1 MKDHLYVTLALN
13 IKHELAC
20 KEASNLEQ
28 VIPKLQERK
37 LNQKLAD
44 SKPVILTLT

>member
-1 MKDHLYVTLALN
+1 MTLALN
-13 IKHELAC
+13 IKHEPAC

-37 LNQKLAD
+37 LNNQKLAD